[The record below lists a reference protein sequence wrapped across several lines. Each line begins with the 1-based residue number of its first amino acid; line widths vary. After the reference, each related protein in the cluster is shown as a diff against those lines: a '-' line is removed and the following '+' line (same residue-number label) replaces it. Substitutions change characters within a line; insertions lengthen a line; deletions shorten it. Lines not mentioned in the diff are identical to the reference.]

1 MNKFFLNLG
10 SQPLANDFR
19 KNYSPF
25 FYNLRLSFNTKTKIV
40 SINKRI
46 KKEIMFNKTY
56 PYRSSK
62 SILVKKLFKEI
73 SFKIKKKYKFKNI
86 LEIGSND
93 GTFAENF
100 KRSEIVSI
108 EPCKNVAEQL
118 KKKGIKVYIEYF
130 DKNLVKKLKK
140 KYLNFDIIYSAN
152 TVTHIN
158 NLNQVLNNINEILS
172 NNGTFILEEPSLLE
186 CYKTNSF
193 DQFYNEHIYVLSA
206 IALKNYLKQNKMEI
220 YKIENVKVHGG
231 SLRYF
236 IKKKVNKTIK
246 IESSVE
252 KQVNLEKKHNLDK
265 LSSYKT
271 FAKKVY
277 NLKKNLVNLFKK
289 IKSED
294 GKVIGYGASAK
305 AVTVIN
311 FCNLKE
317 KYFDYF
323 FDTTEEKVGKLIPGT
338 KIKVKRYKKVNG
350 TDKIYFFLGAWN
362 FRDEILKKEKMF
374 LKNNGKFITH
384 LPTPKILRYSKK

>member
-1 MNKFFLNLG
+1 
-10 SQPLANDFR
+10 
-19 KNYSPF
+19 
-25 FYNLRLSFNTKTKIV
+25 
-40 SINKRI
+40 
-46 KKEIMFNKTY
+46 
-56 PYRSSK
+56 
-62 SILVKKLFKEI
+62 
-73 SFKIKKKYKFKNI
+73 
-86 LEIGSND
+86 
-93 GTFAENF
+93 
-100 KRSEIVSI
+100 
-108 EPCKNVAEQL
+108 
-118 KKKGIKVYIEYF
+118 
-130 DKNLVKKLKK
+130 
-140 KYLNFDIIYSAN
+140 
-152 TVTHIN
+152 
-158 NLNQVLNNINEILS
+158 
-172 NNGTFILEEPSLLE
+172 
-186 CYKTNSF
+186 
-193 DQFYNEHIYVLSA
+193 
-206 IALKNYLKQNKMEI
+206 MEI

>member
-206 IALKNYLKQNKMEI
+206 IALKNYLKQNTMEI

>member
-19 KNYSPF
+19 KKYSPF
-25 FYNLRLSFNTKTKIV
+25 FYNLKLSFNTKTKIV

-62 SILVKKLFKEI
+62 SLLVKKLSKEI
-73 SFKIKKKYKFKNI
+73 SIKINKKYKFKNI

-100 KRSEIVSI
+100 KRSKIVSI
-108 EPCKNVAEQL
+108 EPCKNVAAQL

-140 KYLNFDIIYSAN
+140 DYLNFDVIYSAN
-152 TVTHIN
+152 TITHIN
-158 NLNQVLNNINEILS
+158 NLNQVLNNLYKILS
-172 NNGTFILEEPSLLE
+172 EQGTFILEEPSLLE

-206 IALKNYLKQNKMEI
+206 IALKNYLSQNKMEI

-236 IKKKVNKTIK
+236 IKKKINKTIK
-246 IESSVE
+246 IEKSVE

-265 LSSYKT
+265 LSSYKI

-277 NLKKNLVNLFKK
+277 KIRKDLVSLFKK
-289 IKSED
+289 IKSEG

-317 KYFDYF
+317 EYFDYF
-323 FDTTEEKVGKLIPGT
+323 FDTTDEKIGKLVPGT
-338 KIKVKRYKKVNG
+338 KITVKRYKKVKGRN
-350 TDKIYFFLGAWN
+350 KIYFFLGAWN
-362 FRDEILKKEKMF
+362 FKDEILKKENTF

-384 LPTPKILRYSKK
+384 LPTPKILRYSNK